1 MPLSRLQS
9 QWCLCCPAL
18 GVRTAVDR
26 PGQGAQ
32 CWAQILDGVFE
43 EEAGKGPSKCFAMLR
58 LRAEG
63 EGENPTFEQLRSHK
77 PSN

>member
-1 MPLSRLQS
+1 M
-9 QWCLCCPAL
+9 
-18 GVRTAVDR
+18 DR